1 MRVTLSLIAPF
12 IITVT
17 VASGCAPA
25 MTSMAMPNPAR
36 SSTNTTTEATQTYEV
51 PPYREDHRYEA
62 TLGRWSPAGLD
73 CRIHLVN
80 ADRCGLTSSYS
91 FDLVDEAGR
100 RFPLQATGPERALT
114 AKGHMGATL
123 NDTTVDGRFAIPPST
138 NARYV
143 TLQVRPIADRGCTA
157 LDFRWQFQG

>member
-1 MRVTLSLIAPF
+1 MRFTPIAPF
-12 IITVT
+12 VATLALA
-17 VASGCAPA
+17 ASGCAPA
-25 MTSMAMPNPAR
+25 ITTMAMPNPAL
-36 SSTNTTTEATQTYEV
+36 SSTTTTEATQTYEV
-51 PPYREDHRYEA
+51 PPFREDHRYEA

-80 ADRCGLTSSYS
+80 ADRCGLPSSYS

-100 RFPLQATGPERALT
+100 RFPLQPTGPARERT

-123 NDTTVDGRFAIPPST
+123 HDTTVDGRFAIPPST
-138 NARYV
+138 NARSV
-143 TLQVRPIADRGCTA
+143 TLQVRPVADRGCTA